1 MIKREASLIL
11 LSEVKDPR
19 ISGLV
24 TVTHVEVSPDLAH
37 AKVFVSVLGGKEDE
51 KEALRGLVSAQG
63 FFRSVLA
70 ERISMRRVPE
80 IRFFI
85 DHDRQERDRILRL
98 LHEAKGGG
106 GAQ

>member
-19 ISGLV
+19 VSGLV
-24 TVTHVEVSPDLAH
+24 TVTHVEVSHDLAH

-63 FFRSVLA
+63 FFRGAIA

-85 DHDRQERDRILRL
+85 DHGREERDHILRL
-98 LHEAKGGG
+98 LHETKGNGG
-106 GAQ
+106 VQ